1 MSRKRKDRPRL
12 TFVEDDHL
20 FLEPSQDKG
29 PPSWALT
36 EEEIRRAERVILQA
50 MGIPAKYFDAEQE
63 SYARLRALY
72 APLLE
77 RVERAKRKI

>member
-1 MSRKRKDRPRL
+1 MRPKRSPRPRRL
-12 TFVEDDHL
+12 FVEDDHF

-36 EEEIRRAERVILQA
+36 EEELRRAEKTILQA

-63 SYARLRALY
+63 SYARLGTLY

-77 RVERAKRKI
+77 RIERKRRKV

>member
-1 MSRKRKDRPRL
+1 MRPKRSPRPRRL
-12 TFVEDDHL
+12 VVEDDHL

-36 EEEIRRAERVILQA
+36 EEEIRRAERVILHA
-50 MGIPAKYFDAEQE
+50 MGIPVKYFDAEQE

>member
-12 TFVEDDHL
+12 AFVEDDHL

-36 EEEIRRAERVILQA
+36 EEELRRAERVILQA